1 MLSIME
7 ETSRRRGDSERRTK
21 ARVGLFWHG
30 NGVWHGGRIYREN
43 VARILGR
50 RWEIEPVILVK
61 DAEEASRIA
70 DEFATYEIVML
81 ERIRE
86 RAFAAFQEKKERLQL
101 QVQEQ
106 RRLQVSKVSSRWK
119 WKIWKPLPEFTDR
132 SPSLAKLKPPT
143 QADILREL
151 ISQYQID
158 LLFPLPGLEV
168 DDIPGVSW
176 IPDFQHRYLRELFSA
191 EEYRLREELFGR
203 IAKQRDVLLSSEDC
217 RSHFEEIYPESA
229 ARLSVWQFCA
239 QIPET
244 MLAIDPEEVRKR
256 YQLPEAFF
264 LVSNQFWKHKDHH
277 LVINALDDLGN
288 TDVRPIVVFTGALHD
303 QRGENHIDKF
313 LQAIQ
318 ERGLHHQ
325 VRILGFLP
333 RCDQIALMRRAL
345 AVIHPSRF
353 EGWSTVV
360 EDCRS
365 LGQRLILSDLAVH
378 REQDPPASI
387 FFPVGDSK
395 SLASKIALIASEPTG
410 VWENERVAREIRA
423 RTVVQGVQLRTEE
436 KLIDIF
442 LGAIIR
448 WRELKAGTPST

>member
-1 MLSIME
+1 ME
-7 ETSRRRGDSERRTK
+7 KISRIRGDSERRTK
-21 ARVGLFWHG
+21 ARVGLFWHR

-50 RWEIEPVILVK
+50 RREIEPVILVK
-61 DAEEASRIA
+61 DAEDASRIS

-86 RAFAAFQEKKERLQL
+86 QAFTAFHEEKERL
-101 QVQEQ
+101 
-106 RRLQVSKVSSRWK
+106 RLQTAKVGSRWK
-119 WKIWKPLPEFTDR
+119 WKFWKPLPEFNDR

-176 IPDFQHRYLRELFSA
+176 IPDFQHRYLKELFSA

-203 IAKQRDVLLSSEDC
+203 IAKQREVLLSSEDC
-217 RSHFEEIYPESA
+217 RGHFEEIYPESA

-239 QIPET
+239 QISET
-244 MLAIDPEEVRKR
+244 MLSIDPEDVRKR

-277 LVINALDDLGN
+277 LVIDALDDLGN
-288 TDVRPIVVFTGALHD
+288 TGVRPIVVFTGALHD

-395 SLASKIALIASEPTG
+395 SLASKLALIASEPMG
-410 VWENERVAREIRA
+410 DWENERIAREIRA
-423 RTVVQGVQLRTEE
+423 RDLMQDAQLRSEE

-448 WRELKAGTPST
+448 WRELKARTSST